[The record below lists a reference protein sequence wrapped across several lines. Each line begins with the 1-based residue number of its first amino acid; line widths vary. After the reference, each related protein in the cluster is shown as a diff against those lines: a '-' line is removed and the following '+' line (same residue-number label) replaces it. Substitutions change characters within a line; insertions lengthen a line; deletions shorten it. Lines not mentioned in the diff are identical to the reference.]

1 MELKFKYW
9 GNSGGNLYVQDF
21 HCETYCD
28 LRNAVANLIA
38 DRPDIDNIEVYMGRK
53 IVVALYNIK
62 LNILGRGHDIR
73 KRKKICLVP

>member
-1 MELKFKYW
+1 MEFKFKYW

-38 DRPDIDNIEVYMGRK
+38 DRPDIDNVEIFRPGEPK
-53 IVVALYNIK
+53 PWTSIFNIRQK
-62 LNILGRGHDIR
+62 MHNRQ
-73 KRKKICLVP
+73 